1 MVFGSGSYMSLSSYI
16 QLFTVNTHMQAY
28 MLPFLVDANSF
39 LLGLAFGIGF
49 AVVFALL
56 IWIVLK
62 L

>member
-1 MVFGSGSYMSLSSYI
+1 MSLSSYI
-16 QLFTVNTHMQAY
+16 QLFTVNIVMQAY